1 MSRGRNN
8 HVGERGDA
16 GDSDRPRPKRRRK
29 QDREMIDEPTGQR
42 QRSTVQPDELD
53 LQIIALLRVD
63 GRRSNREVARRLGVP
78 EATVRYRVRRL
89 TESGVLKIAASVDP
103 EHLGYALTAV
113 IAIEVDPRMFV
124 EVSDKI
130 AAMEQVMWLGI
141 TTGASDIILTASFRH
156 QDEMFAF
163 VADELAHIDGV
174 KRVQTSVCMRVVK
187 KSNQWSTD
195 LTSAIAPDLDEGADE
210 ENGLSAKPARRT
222 RRRAAVASTA

>member
-1 MSRGRNN
+1 
-8 HVGERGDA
+8 
-16 GDSDRPRPKRRRK
+16 
-29 QDREMIDEPTGQR
+29 
-42 QRSTVQPDELD
+42 
-53 LQIIALLRVD
+53 
-63 GRRSNREVARRLGVP
+63 
-78 EATVRYRVRRL
+78 VRRL
-89 TESGVLKIAASVDP
+89 TDSGVLKIAASVDP

-113 IAIEVDPRMFV
+113 IAIEVEPRMFV
-124 EVSDKI
+124 EASDKI

-195 LTSAIAPDLDEGADE
+195 LTSALAPDLDDSGDDE
-210 ENGLSAKPARRT
+210 DDGTQARPARRP
-222 RRRAAVASTA
+222 RRRAAVAGAV